1 MIGEIGELIAGVG
14 VIGATTLV
22 AYRAKEKIVKAKDI
36 VVEADAVF
44 TELDLAVEEFKRYSA
59 DGKWDK
65 DEVDKYFDRVQSITI
80 RGITIK
86 EKMEGF

>member
-1 MIGEIGELIAGVG
+1 M
-14 VIGATTLV
+14 
-22 AYRAKEKIVKAKDI
+22 
-36 VVEADAVF
+36 F

-80 RGITIK
+80 RGITVK